1 MRISDWSSDVCS
13 SDLGDSTN
21 VFNPE
26 ASGSES
32 DVRADLD
39 QIIADAPGRVV
50 VTTFASNAARLHTLG
65 QVARDT
71 GRQLAIAGRSLERIT
86 KAAKSVGYLT
96 DFPET
101 IDFDTARQLPRD
113 QVMIIATGG
122 PGGQRAGLGR
132 VAGNTPPSKTT
143 GGET

>member
-1 MRISDWSSDVCS
+1 MSRRPPR
-13 SDLGDSTN
+13 STRTDTL
-21 VFNPE
+21 FPDTTLFR
-26 ASGSES
+26 S

-50 VTTFASNAARLHTLG
+50 GTTFASNAARLHTLG

-101 IDFDTARQLPRD
+101 IDRSEEHTSELQSLMRTSYAVFC
-113 QVMIIATGG
+113 
-122 PGGQRAGLGR
+122 
-132 VAGNTPPSKTT
+132 
-143 GGET
+143 